1 MHAAFCGLQF
11 SRRKKNADQWSEES
25 IMANEH
31 KYADLRWGT
40 IEAVFNKLGGMEAAQ
55 RFLRGDL
62 VVTGAE
68 NIVSYPITIDYEQS
82 LEEMVKAGAY
92 DWKNSD
98 ITSEH
103 FLIDGNGVV
112 ERTTDLVH
120 FNRSISTD
128 DALAELDKQGFRPAT
143 IEELLAFGSTNP
155 EIQRQFPIIALGSV
169 WTSRHGS
176 RFVTYLDRDGSRRRL
191 GLYWF
196 VDDDWYD
203 DCRFLAV
210 RK

>member
-1 MHAAFCGLQF
+1 M
-11 SRRKKNADQWSEES
+11 S
-25 IMANEH
+25 EH

-55 RFLRGDL
+55 CFLRGEL
-62 VVTGAE
+62 VVPGTE
-68 NIVSYPITIDYEQS
+68 NIVSYSITIDYGKT

-103 FLIDGNGVV
+103 FPIDGNGMV
-112 ERTTDLVH
+112 ECTTELVH

-169 WTSRHGS
+169 WASRGGDRCVAYLNRRGS
-176 RFVTYLDRDGSRRRL
+176 ERGLSLD
-191 GLYWF
+191 WF
-196 VDDDWYD
+196 DDDDWD
-203 DCRFLAV
+203 DHCRFLAV